1 MKNTIPHK
9 AVAFTLAALATT
21 VAAPAANAVDMP
33 SVPHYNAANP
43 ITNNHTVRTE
53 AILHYTNAIRMA
65 NGLSPVAKNPA
76 LDGVAQDWANHLVR
90 VGELNH
96 RPKHWE
102 AYPDFVPAG
111 GENVLQAW
119 DDYSSYELVKL
130 WFDSP
135 GHRKI
140 LLDPSAKSLGV
151 GVAVGS
157 DGKLFAVQNFGR

>member
-1 MKNTIPHK
+1 MKIAIPHK
-9 AVAFTLAALATT
+9 ATAVAVTALAATI
-21 VAAPAANAVDMP
+21 AAPAAQAVDMP

-43 ITNNHTVRTE
+43 VTNNHTVRTQ
-53 AILHYTNAIRMA
+53 AILQYTNAIRMA
-65 NGLSPVAKNPA
+65 NGLSPVVKNPA
-76 LDGVAQDWANHLVR
+76 LDGIAQDWADHLVR

-102 AYPDFVPAG
+102 SYPASVPAG

-119 DDYSSYELVKL
+119 DDYSSYELVKM

-135 GHRKI
+135 GHREI
-140 LLDPSAKSLGV
+140 LLDPRAKSLGV

>member
-1 MKNTIPHK
+1 MKNTTPCR
-9 AVAFTLAALATT
+9 AVAFAVTALATT
-21 VAAPAANAVDMP
+21 VVTPAANAVDMP

-43 ITNNHTVRTE
+43 VTNNYVVRTQ

-65 NGLSPVAKNPA
+65 NGLKPVVKNPA
-76 LDGVAQDWANHLVR
+76 LDRVAQDWANHLVQ

-102 AYPDFVPAG
+102 AYPSNVPAG

-119 DDYSSYELVKL
+119 NDYSSYELVKL

-140 LLDPSAKSLGV
+140 LLDPSANSLGV
-151 GVAVGS
+151 GVAVAA